1 MIEKASII
9 REKRKSVKITI
20 SREGDITIYCPYGLA
35 LDKVESILKSKE
47 KLLEKKINKARVL
60 SSKFS
65 SVMKL
70 ENILLFGKEYVI
82 VPTNKVSKPSFT
94 EEYFLLPKKYY
105 ESGKTTFYIKKI
117 VKEIADRVIVKRF
130 KDIIQNYKYDV
141 SKIIIGSY
149 RAKWGSCDRFG
160 VIKLNW
166 RLAMVKPKL
175 IDFVIFHELTHLK
188 ELNHSPRFYMELEK
202 VCPTW
207 KESRDE
213 LKNYAFLLE
222 MY

>member
-20 SREGDITIYCPYGLA
+20 NREGDITVYCPYGLA
-35 LDKVESILKSKE
+35 LEKVESILKSKE
-47 KLLEKKINKARVL
+47 RLLEKRINKAKIL

-70 ENILLFGKEYVI
+70 ESILLFGKEYVI
-82 VPTNKVSKPSFT
+82 VPTNKISKPSFT
-94 EEYFLLPKKYY
+94 EEYFLIPKKYY
-105 ESGKTTFYIKKI
+105 EANKTSYYVKKV
-117 VKEIADRVIVKRF
+117 VKEIADRVIIKRV
-130 KDIIQNYKYDV
+130 KDIIKNYKYDV

-175 IDFVIFHELTHLK
+175 VDFVIY
-188 ELNHSPRFYMELEK
+188 S
-202 VCPTW
+202 
-207 KESRDE
+207 SS
-213 LKNYAFLLE
+213 
-222 MY
+222 